1 MDGGRDIQTAQ
12 LARGAWTAIALLCAC
27 VLPASAQDGSQI
39 GVSTAD
45 LSTAAPELRPTLDGH
60 DSQSPPDAEP
70 TLSAEDSAI
79 IDKALALDP
88 NSLVNAPLKP
98 LKLPTLATG
107 QTLDLARTDRPDGSG
122 TVMVKKPLSSDWDAN
137 VGADLGLAA
146 NKPGGYG
153 PDNPLG
159 EIRNDRS
166 SGAAWA
172 TVGVPNFASVDAR
185 VDPNS
190 DQGRVGATFKHTRPV
205 GDTFAVTLQSRTSLT
220 EALSQPQAAE
230 AATRVWGNENVAKFS
245 ILWTGTTLAAG
256 INTTST
262 DPVVHNSLSAE
273 QKIYGPLGVTTAVT
287 DLGRASE
294 SKSVSAR
301 LKLNW

>member
-1 MDGGRDIQTAQ
+1 MDGGRDIQMARF
-12 LARGAWTAIALLCAC
+12 ARGAWAAIALLCAC
-27 VLPASAQDGSQI
+27 AVPALAQDGSQ
-39 GVSTAD
+39 SD
-45 LSTAAPELRPTLDGH
+45 LGIAAAELRPTLDGN
-60 DSQSPPDAEP
+60 DTQVPDAE
-70 TLSAEDSAI
+70 TALSPEDSAI

-98 LKLPTLATG
+98 LKLPALATG
-107 QTLDLARTDRPDGSG
+107 KSLDLARTDRPDGSG
-122 TVMVKKPLSSDWDAN
+122 TVIVRKPLSGEWDAN

-146 NKPGGYG
+146 SKPGGYG

-172 TVGVPNFASVDAR
+172 TLGVPNFASVDAR
-185 VDPNS
+185 IDPNS
-190 DQGRVGATFKHTRPV
+190 DQGRVGTTFKHTRPV

-220 EALSQPQAAE
+220 ETLSQPQAAE
-230 AATRVWGNENVAKFS
+230 ATAPRVWGNENAAKFS
-245 ILWTGTTLAAG
+245 ILPTGTIFAAG
-256 INTTST
+256 IHTTST
-262 DPVVHNSLSAE
+262 DPVMHNSLSAE